1 MVVSTVKDTCDSVS
15 ISKPPALIETP
26 LQRSCVLLVV
36 KKSDRQWIAL
46 VMRVLRIDSI
56 QPARAHAGTP
66 EAGVVPG
73 TFQERE
79 IFPYAQFCKRAGSF
93 DS

>member
-26 LQRSCVLLVV
+26 LQRSCVLFVV
-36 KKSDRQWIAL
+36 KNSDWRWFAL
-46 VMRVLRIDSI
+46 VLRVLRIDTI

-66 EAGVVPG
+66 EAGVVPE
-73 TFQERE
+73 TFQERA
-79 IFPYAQFCKRAGSF
+79 IFPYAQFCKRAGVLVS
-93 DS
+93 